1 VGDTSN
7 WEFAA
12 TVAAVTMGL
21 AGLLVFTIGATVG
34 SWRVFGRAGRAASE
48 AAKAAIAV
56 QDLARYLSV
65 REAMLLTQSTTPTP
79 TPPPARAADGL
90 ADLRAQAQAL
100 MQQQARLRDALRNL
114 VDADVLRSDDSAQQ
128 LRELEA
134 AIRRLDDNVARVDD
148 AISRLGQ
155 RPA

>member
-1 VGDTSN
+1 MGDTSN

-56 QDLARYLSV
+56 QDLARYLSA
-65 REAMLLTQSTTPTP
+65 REAMLLTQSTPS

-148 AISRLGQ
+148 AISRLDR